1 MKHISRGRFHCPLH
15 FVTVDTPVRLDGE
28 ALFAVSDCILNT
40 SLLDTTVKLLCQGEE
55 QGFPLLLGL
64 GRPQLVHLSQTVST
78 LNPDPDFL

>member
-40 SLLDTTVKLLCQGEE
+40 SLLDATVELLGQGEE
-55 QGFPLLLGL
+55 HRFPLLFRLG
-64 GRPQLVHLSQTVST
+64 
-78 LNPDPDFL
+78 